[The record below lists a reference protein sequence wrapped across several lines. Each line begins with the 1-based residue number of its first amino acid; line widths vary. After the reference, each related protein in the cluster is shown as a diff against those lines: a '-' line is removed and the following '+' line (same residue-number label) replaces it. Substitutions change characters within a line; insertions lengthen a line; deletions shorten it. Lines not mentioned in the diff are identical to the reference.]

1 MVIRQ
6 TIVSKLQLFVLFM
19 QLEKNENPGEQKSS
33 QVGSKTSRKKS
44 NVNYIEAVPSLPT
57 YCPDEGE
64 IGRVLKLLFVPE
76 EPTPVKVVLEYPF
89 GRVELLDYD
98 KLVKLFIF
106 STLFGHPDTVL
117 HFCIQDFLPVC
128 DLDTLDTDFA
138 ARGLA
143 EWGITKVSLWT
154 EDGSTKIVDTKTFY
168 EAFKQQLENKSDELV
183 IQYENEEI
191 RIPNK
196 LYYRLLDDSE
206 E

>member
-44 NVNYIEAVPSLPT
+44 NVNYIEVVPSLPT
-57 YCPDEGE
+57 YYMDEGE

-89 GRVELLDYD
+89 GRVELIDYKHRD
-98 KLVKLFIF
+98 IF
-106 STLFGHPDTVL
+106 STLPDHPDTVRS
-117 HFCIQDFLPVC
+117 FCIEEFLLMC
-128 DLDTLDTDFA
+128 DLDTDFA
-138 ARGLA
+138 VEGLA
-143 EWGITKVSLWT
+143 GWGITKVALRLV
-154 EDGSTKIVDTKTFY
+154 DGSTKIVDTKTFL

-191 RIPNK
+191 RIPNE
-196 LYYRLLDDSE
+196 LFYRLKDDSE

>member
-33 QVGSKTSRKKS
+33 QVESKTSRKKS
-44 NVNYIEAVPSLPT
+44 NVNYIEVVPSLPT
-57 YCPDEGE
+57 YYMDEGD

-117 HFCIQDFLPVC
+117 HFCIEELLLLY
-128 DLDTLDTDFA
+128 DLETDFA
-138 ARGLA
+138 ARELA
-143 EWGITKVSLWT
+143 GWGITKVELRLG
-154 EDGSTKIVDTKTFY
+154 DISTKIVDTKTFL
-168 EAFKQQLENKSDELV
+168 EAFKQQLENNCDVLV

-191 RIPNK
+191 RIPNE
-196 LYYRLLDDSE
+196 LFFRLKDDSE

>member
-106 STLFGHPDTVL
+106 STLFGHPDTVRS
-117 HFCIQDFLPVC
+117 FCIEEFLLMC
-128 DLDTLDTDFA
+128 DLDTDFA
-138 ARGLA
+138 VEGLA
-143 EWGITKVSLWT
+143 GWGITKVELRLG
-154 EDGSTKIVDTKTFY
+154 DGSTKIVDTKTFY
-168 EAFKQQLENKSDELV
+168 EAFKQQLENNSDELV

-191 RIPNK
+191 RIPNE
-196 LYYRLLDDSE
+196 LFYRLKDDSE

>member
-44 NVNYIEAVPSLPT
+44 NVNYIEVVPSLPT
-57 YCPDEGE
+57 YYMDEGE

-76 EPTPVKVVLEYPF
+76 EPTPVKMVVQHTF
-89 GRVELLDYD
+89 GLPLLIDYEHRD
-98 KLVKLFIF
+98 IF
-106 STLFGHPDTVL
+106 STLLDHPDTVRS
-117 HFCIQDFLPVC
+117 FCIEEFLLMC
-128 DLDTLDTDFA
+128 DLDTDFA
-138 ARGLA
+138 VEGLA
-143 EWGITKVSLWT
+143 GWGITKVELRLG
-154 EDGSTKIVDTKTFY
+154 DGSTKIVDTKTFL
-168 EAFKQQLENKSDELV
+168 EAFKQQLENNSDELV

-191 RIPNK
+191 CIPNE
-196 LYYRLLDDSE
+196 LFYRLKDDSE